1 MIVGVKINKK
11 GKIGYFDNDSL
22 KLEVGLNVIVNTE
35 KGMEYGTV
43 VSFLEN
49 KLIDQNCNYNKIIR
63 IAQLED
69 YYKFLANIKDA
80 NDSLNKCKE
89 LIAKYNLEM
98 RLLDAA
104 YTFDRSQLLFRFLA
118 DGRVDFRKL
127 ARELG
132 SIYKT
137 RIELRQVGI
146 RDKAKVIGGIGPC
159 GRMMCCSSF
168 LNSFETVTISMA
180 KNQML
185 ALNPSKI
192 NGACG
197 RLLCCLN
204 YENDVY
210 DFYRTSMPD
219 IGDTVKINKNQGK
232 VVALNILKR
241 RYTVLTDEGLL
252 EVNVGNES

>member
-1 MIVGVKINKK
+1 MIAGVRLNKK
-11 GKIGYFDNDSL
+11 GKVSYFDDNFLEL
-22 KLEVGLNVIVNTE
+22 KIGLDVIVETE

-43 VSFLEN
+43 VCFLSN
-49 KLIDQNCNYNKIIR
+49 KLVDKNFNYNKIIR
-63 IAQLED
+63 IAQEKD
-69 YYKFLANIKDA
+69 YFKFLDNIKDA
-80 NDSLNKCKE
+80 NDSINKCKE
-89 LIAKYNLEM
+89 LIKKYNLKM
-98 RLLDAA
+98 RLLDAV

-118 DGRVDFRKL
+118 DERVDFRKL

-132 SIYKT
+132 SYYKT

-146 RDKAKVIGGIGPC
+146 RDKARVIGGIGPC
-159 GRMMCCSSF
+159 GRPMCCSSF

-204 YENDVY
+204 YENDTY
-210 DFYRTSMPD
+210 TFYKTEIPD
-219 IGDTVKINKNQGK
+219 IGDTVQINKSQGK

-241 RYTVLTDEGLL
+241 NYTVLTDEGLV
-252 EVNVGNES
+252 EVNVNNEG

>member
-1 MIVGVKINKK
+1 M
-11 GKIGYFDNDSL
+11 D
-22 KLEVGLNVIVNTE
+22 
-35 KGMEYGTV
+35 
-43 VSFLEN
+43 
-49 KLIDQNCNYNKIIR
+49 
-63 IAQLED
+63 
-69 YYKFLANIKDA
+69 NIKDA
-80 NDSLNKCKE
+80 NDSINKCKE
-89 LIAKYNLEM
+89 LIKKYNLKM
-98 RLLDAA
+98 RLLDAV

-118 DGRVDFRKL
+118 DERVDFRKL

-132 SIYKT
+132 SYYKT

-146 RDKAKVIGGIGPC
+146 RDKARVIGGIGPC
-159 GRMMCCSSF
+159 GRPMCCSSF

-204 YENDVY
+204 YENDTY
-210 DFYRTSMPD
+210 TFYKTEIPD
-219 IGDTVKINKNQGK
+219 IGDTVQINKSQGK

-241 RYTVLTDEGLL
+241 NYTVLTDEGLV
-252 EVNVGNES
+252 EVNVNNEG

>member
-1 MIVGVKINKK
+1 MIVGVKLNKK
-11 GKIGYFDNDSL
+11 GKVGYFDDNFL
-22 KLEVGLNVIVNTE
+22 KLKIGLDVIVETE
-35 KGMEYGTV
+35 KGKEYGTI
-43 VSFLEN
+43 VSFLDD
-49 KLIDQNCNYNKIIR
+49 KLVDKNLNYNKIVR
-63 IAQLED
+63 IAQEKD
-69 YYKFLANIKDA
+69 YFKFLDNVKDA
-80 NDSLNKCKE
+80 NDSIDKCRE
-89 LIAKYNLEM
+89 LIKKYNLEM

-132 SIYKT
+132 SYYKT

-146 RDKAKVIGGIGPC
+146 RDKARAIGGIGPC
-159 GRMMCCSSF
+159 GRPMCCSSF

-204 YENDVY
+204 YENDTY
-210 DFYRTSMPD
+210 TFYKTEIPD
-219 IGDTVKINKNQGK
+219 IGDTVQINKSQGK

-241 RYTVLTDEGLL
+241 RYTVLTDEGLV
-252 EVNVGNES
+252 EVNVNNEG